1 MSKITAINKIIEFQR
16 DLYYRAYY
24 PDSDL
29 SIDEVSEMLDDI
41 QKELEDEQS
50 MKHIKFTID
59 ITLPPPD
66 EKFLTKNDFIEA
78 VYTCYGN
85 IKDVFSAAIIKID

>member
-1 MSKITAINKIIEFQR
+1 MSKITAINKIIEFR
-16 DLYYRAYY
+16 RELYYRAYY
-24 PDSDL
+24 PDADL

-59 ITLPPPD
+59 ITLPPD
-66 EKFLTKNDFIEA
+66 KEFLTKKDFMEA

-85 IKDVFSAAIIKID
+85 IRDVAPDTIIQIN

>member
-24 PDSDL
+24 LDSEL

-41 QKELEDEQS
+41 EKELKE
-50 MKHIKFTID
+50 
-59 ITLPPPD
+59 
-66 EKFLTKNDFIEA
+66 
-78 VYTCYGN
+78 
-85 IKDVFSAAIIKID
+85 

>member
-1 MSKITAINKIIEFQR
+1 MSKITAINKIIEFR
-16 DLYYRAYY
+16 RELYYRAYY
-24 PDSDL
+24 PDADL

-59 ITLPPPD
+59 ITLPPD
-66 EKFLTKNDFIEA
+66 KEFLTKKDFMEA

-85 IKDVFSAAIIKID
+85 IRDVDPNTIIQIN

>member
-1 MSKITAINKIIEFQR
+1 MSKITAINKIIEFR
-16 DLYYRAYY
+16 RNLYYRAYY
-24 PDSDL
+24 PDEL

-59 ITLPPPD
+59 ITLPPD
-66 EKFLTKNDFIEA
+66 KEFLTKKDFMEA

-85 IKDVFSAAIIKID
+85 IRDVNPNTIIQIN

>member
-16 DLYYRAYY
+16 NLYYRAYY
-24 PDSDL
+24 PDSEL

-59 ITLPPPD
+59 ITLSPD
-66 EKFLTKNDFIEA
+66 KEFLMKKDFVEA

-85 IKDVFSAAIIKID
+85 IRGIAPDTIIQIN